1 LAGNSQDHDTLLK
14 KQALHKARNLV
25 EKIEQ
30 EDASL
35 GWQKEK
41 QLLLLLGVVAIAVV
55 GFVGLSMMM
64 GGSKE
69 KDLERHRCE
78 QDFVVKSVWDYTE
91 ELKKKYPAAASG
103 GLAGEVDKKRAE
115 FKEAAK
121 AACAKGK

>member
-1 LAGNSQDHDTLLK
+1 MAGNSQDDTLLK
-14 KQALHKARNLV
+14 KQALHKARSLV
-25 EKIEQ
+25 DKLEM

-35 GWQKEK
+35 GWHKEK

-69 KDLERHRCE
+69 KDLDRHRCE
-78 QDFVVKSVWDYTE
+78 QEFVVKSVWDYTE
-91 ELKKKYPAAASG
+91 ALKKQQPAAAAAA
-103 GLAGEVDKKRAE
+103 LAAEVDKKRAE
-115 FKEAAK
+115 FKDAAK